1 MFVVCSKVLYLR
13 IIIYLNIMKTTK
25 TRRKDLAYQQTAV
38 GQALKPMEKPEALL
52 DWSIEKLLKLV
63 KK

>member
-1 MFVVCSKVLYLR
+1 LFNKGCDLVTH
-13 IIIYLNIMKTTK
+13 INFNPMKTTK

-38 GQALKPMEKPEALL
+38 GQALQPMEKPEALL
-52 DWSIEKLLKLV
+52 DWSIEQLLKLI

>member
-1 MFVVCSKVLYLR
+1 MVTHINF
-13 IIIYLNIMKTTK
+13 NPMKTTK

-52 DWSIEKLLKLV
+52 DWSIEQLLKLV

>member
-1 MFVVCSKVLYLR
+1 
-13 IIIYLNIMKTTK
+13 MKTTK

-38 GQALKPMEKPEALL
+38 GQALQPMEKPEALL
-52 DWSIEKLLKLV
+52 DWSIEQLLKLV